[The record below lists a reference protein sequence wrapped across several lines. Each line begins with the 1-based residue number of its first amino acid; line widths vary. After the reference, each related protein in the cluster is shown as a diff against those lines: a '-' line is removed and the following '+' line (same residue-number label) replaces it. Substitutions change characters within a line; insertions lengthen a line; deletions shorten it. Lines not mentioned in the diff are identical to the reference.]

1 MNNKI
6 QNVHLN
12 RNYNYLDRQLNDFFE
27 KIAISEKNIYD
38 EITVDEILN
47 TTKSFV
53 CIMIDEE
60 LPSSVLEKI
69 KAMFQQN
76 VRVYILT
83 KNFYESYNL
92 SIAGYSHIRICEDIS
107 GTMIISDPKKT
118 KASIYIAKNK
128 GVLIKYPN
136 NIIDESF
143 QFFCYNF
150 WHNSTHE
157 LIDSKMIQKASREPI
172 DIFPLLAPKHFFYSN
187 SRIKNDKDK
196 IFNLMESA
204 KTDIEIVSDY
214 YGYSTELFD
223 ELIQKSNNN
232 VNIILYF
239 KNDTK
244 NKELLEY
251 FKNTNINLVA
261 IEDCKV
267 QYINVDK
274 KHLYF
279 LMTNMESALKS
290 NANQCSCGVY
300 TENFQVEINN
310 YIDFLWRFNDFSTL
324 GDLES
329 DVIMMQLAG
338 NSNKEIKIIDNTVCS
353 EEVELENLEDLKD
366 QAFDENYI
374 KLKGYS
380 NPEISKNISFNI
392 ILKPKQREESARE
405 DILYSQWGAVKE
417 KLSRNIDSLNK
428 KLEESKQKRDSNEAN
443 IVNMFKS
450 IFTGKSISYG
460 KMSKDLKN
468 AKLSLESPNLNINK
482 TEELIKILNNI
493 YNNIKNDMLDID
505 KTLKQNQQYKEW
517 EKQKNFREQDLEN
530 YHKKYI
536 ENEKKYNESEIHQ
549 ELEVAKKSISQL
561 ETKISEERKKIES
574 KSDYKKTLGKYE
586 SILSNINNY
595 IKKERN
601 NKKHKDLENG
611 TKEISR
617 SLVELSEN
625 KNKVEEDLA
634 NLQPVEGSIFKSYYN
649 YFFNNFLDCVNNNEI
664 CEILNVLY
672 LIKVDNEKLQEKM
685 LDFSQK
691 EKQFFDLKTIFM
703 NSESKYKKEKLDFDN
718 KFSEFIFKENDYKV
732 DTSFE
737 EVASKKKKK
746 QKENKTKENLIEIT
760 KFEEVPQEDIPLVG
774 KLYTQKNSRY
784 LAIEYWEQLEQAR
797 IEAKRLNAKIVCERG

>member
-1 MNNKI
+1 
-6 QNVHLN
+6 
-12 RNYNYLDRQLNDFFE
+12 
-27 KIAISEKNIYD
+27 
-38 EITVDEILN
+38 
-47 TTKSFV
+47 
-53 CIMIDEE
+53 
-60 LPSSVLEKI
+60 
-69 KAMFQQN
+69 
-76 VRVYILT
+76 
-83 KNFYESYNL
+83 
-92 SIAGYSHIRICEDIS
+92 
-107 GTMIISDPKKT
+107 
-118 KASIYIAKNK
+118 
-128 GVLIKYPN
+128 
-136 NIIDESF
+136 
-143 QFFCYNF
+143 
-150 WHNSTHE
+150 
-157 LIDSKMIQKASREPI
+157 
-172 DIFPLLAPKHFFYSN
+172 
-187 SRIKNDKDK
+187 
-196 IFNLMESA
+196 
-204 KTDIEIVSDY
+204 
-214 YGYSTELFD
+214 
-223 ELIQKSNNN
+223 
-232 VNIILYF
+232 
-239 KNDTK
+239 
-244 NKELLEY
+244 
-251 FKNTNINLVA
+251 
-261 IEDCKV
+261 
-267 QYINVDK
+267 
-274 KHLYF
+274 
-279 LMTNMESALKS
+279 
-290 NANQCSCGVY
+290 
-300 TENFQVEINN
+300 
-310 YIDFLWRFNDFSTL
+310 
-324 GDLES
+324 
-329 DVIMMQLAG
+329 
-338 NSNKEIKIIDNTVCS
+338 
-353 EEVELENLEDLKD
+353 
-366 QAFDENYI
+366 
-374 KLKGYS
+374 
-380 NPEISKNISFNI
+380 
-392 ILKPKQREESARE
+392 
-405 DILYSQWGAVKE
+405 
-417 KLSRNIDSLNK
+417 
-428 KLEESKQKRDSNEAN
+428 
-443 IVNMFKS
+443 
-450 IFTGKSISYG
+450 
-460 KMSKDLKN
+460 
-468 AKLSLESPNLNINK
+468 
-482 TEELIKILNNI
+482 
-493 YNNIKNDMLDID
+493 MLDID